1 MNIKLILRIVSY
13 ILFLEVALMI
23 PAGFVSVLY
32 HEWHA
37 LLAFGYTCALTLIL
51 AFILFV
57 TTKNARGNHF
67 YSREGLVTTGL
78 AWVVMSIL
86 GCLPFVFSGE
96 IPSFIDALFETVSGF
111 TTTGSSIVP
120 NVEVMSKG
128 ILWWRSFTHWIGGM
142 GVLVFLMAIVSLG
155 GRNGGYTMH
164 IMRAE

>member
-96 IPSFIDALFETVSGF
+96 IPSFIDALFDVKTES
-111 TTTGSSIVP
+111 
-120 NVEVMSKG
+120 E
-128 ILWWRSFTHWIGGM
+128 
-142 GVLVFLMAIVSLG
+142 AD
-155 GRNGGYTMH
+155 
-164 IMRAE
+164 